1 MHATALLLAALL
13 RPPAGPYAPCAHTP
27 DEPGPTTTRAAQ
39 LEVGAAI
46 RREVE
51 RLGGSPMFARYLI
64 HVAARESSLRP
75 GVIHRKDAE
84 LAAAAYRRLRGRHR
98 AAGNPWANR
107 PEAWLSYGLFGMN
120 SNYWAGEVD
129 PKADPRRLCEL
140 TYAVQTYAAAAR
152 SRLPRIRSCGVA
164 VPRWGDIHR
173 AIQGGSVCPDGG
185 AERIPAWLAAEPVRP
200 GDLGAVSA
208 RG

>member
-1 MHATALLLAALL
+1 MLAAYAFAALL
-13 RPPAGPYAPCAHTP
+13 QRFHASPYYPCAHSP
-27 DEPGPTTTRAAQ
+27 DEPGPRTTRAAQ

-51 RLGGSPMFARYLI
+51 RIGGSPMFARYLI

-84 LAAAAYRRLRGRHR
+84 LARAAFQRLRSRHV
-98 AAGNPWANR
+98 AAGNPYARIPALWQ
-107 PEAWLSYGLFGMN
+107 SYGLFGMN

-129 PKADPRRLCEL
+129 PSADPRKLCDL
-140 TYAVQTYAAAAR
+140 AHAVQTYAAAAR
-152 SRLPRIRSCGVA
+152 SRLPRIRSCGIA
-164 VPRWGDIHR
+164 TPRWEDIHR

-185 AERIPAWLAAEPVRP
+185 AERIPAWLAATPVRA
-200 GDLGAVSA
+200 GDLGT
-208 RG
+208 

>member
-75 GVIHRKDAE
+75 GVIHRKDAQF
-84 LAAAAYRRLRGRHR
+84 AAAAYRRLRGRHV
-98 AAGNPWANR
+98 AAGNPYAR
-107 PEAWLSYGLFGMN
+107 QPAIWLSYGLFGMN

-129 PKADPRRLCEL
+129 PSADPRKLCTL
-140 TYAVQTYAAAAR
+140 THAVQTYVSAAR
-152 SRLPRIRSCGVA
+152 SRLPRIRKCVA
-164 VPRWGDIHR
+164 VPRWADLHR
-173 AIQGGSVCPDGG
+173 AIQGGSICPDGG
-185 AERIPAWLAAEPVRP
+185 TEAIPAWLAATPIRP
-200 GDLGAVSA
+200 GDLG
-208 RG
+208 